1 MVILLNIQSN
11 NGKGLVKWNRAKH
24 ELEQRYLGRD
34 YILITDL
41 KDIDEK
47 LNRSYEEGHTLWI
60 AAGGDGTVNFLL
72 NQIMKFPE
80 NRRKSIHFGAI
91 GLGSSNSFHKPFNKE
106 TTISGKIPVRL
117 NDKDSYL
124 HNVGQVDF
132 KDTKGK
138 LQKKYFLAN
147 ASIGVLAEANALFN
161 SQEKVVDFFKPR
173 WLDAAN
179 YYSGLKTL
187 LRCKN
192 FEARISHSDTH
203 FETQITNLSILINPY
218 FSGDFC
224 YDIDSSP
231 ECDSLWFAL
240 CENMKIIEKLRT
252 FFALAQKKFV
262 SLPKTRVWSE
272 TQVSVLPERTIAL
285 ETDGE
290 VCFAQEMRF
299 TLLKGALEVC
309 R

>member
-1 MVILLNIQSN
+1 MLILLNAHAN

-41 KDIDEK
+41 NDIDEK
-47 LNRSYEEGHTLWI
+47 LNRSYEEGHKMWI
-60 AAGGDGTVNFLL
+60 AAGGDGTVNVLL
-72 NQIMKFPE
+72 NKIMKLPE
-80 NRRKSIHFGAI
+80 HKRKNICFGAI
-91 GLGSSNSFHKPFNKE
+91 GLGSSNSFHKPFHKE
-106 TTISGKIPVRL
+106 TTISGTIPVRL
-117 NDKDSYL
+117 NDRDSYL

-132 KDTKGK
+132 KDTKEK
-138 LQKKYFLAN
+138 WQRKYFLAN
-147 ASIGVLAEANALFN
+147 ASIGVLADANALFN
-161 SQEKVVDFFKPR
+161 SRDKVVNFFKPR

-187 LRCKN
+187 LLCKN
-192 FEARISHSDTH
+192 FGARVSYNNTH
-203 FETQITNLSILINPY
+203 FETQITNFSILISRY
-218 FSGDFC
+218 FCGDFC

-240 CENMKIIEKLRT
+240 CENMKILEKLRT
-252 FFALAQKKFV
+252 FFALAQQKFK

-272 TQVSVLPERTIAL
+272 IRVHVLPERTIAL

-290 VCFAQEMRF
+290 VCFAQELRF
-299 TLLKGALEVC
+299 TLLKGALKVC

>member
-1 MVILLNIQSN
+1 MLVLLNIQSN
-11 NGKGLVKWNRAKH
+11 NGKGLVKWNRAKR

-47 LNRSYEEGHTLWI
+47 LNRSYEEGHKLWI

-106 TTISGKIPVRL
+106 TMVSGKIAVRL
-117 NDKDSYL
+117 NDKDSFL

-132 KDTKGK
+132 KDPKGK
-138 LQKKYFLAN
+138 WQKKYFLAN

-161 SQEKVVDFFKPR
+161 SQEKVVNLLKPR

-192 FEARISHSDTH
+192 FESRISHSDIH

-240 CENMKIIEKLRT
+240 CENMKILEKLRT
-252 FFALAQKKFV
+252 FFALAQKKFIN
-262 SLPKTRVWSE
+262 LPKTKVWSE
-272 TQVSVLPERTIAL
+272 TQVRVLPERMTAL

-290 VCFAQEMRF
+290 VYFAQEMRF